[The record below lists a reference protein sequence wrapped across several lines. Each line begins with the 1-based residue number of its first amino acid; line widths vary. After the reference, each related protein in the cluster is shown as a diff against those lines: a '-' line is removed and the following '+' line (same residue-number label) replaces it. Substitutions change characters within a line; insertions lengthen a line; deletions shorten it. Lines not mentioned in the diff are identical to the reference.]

1 MKRRALSVVAA
12 VAGTGLCLWLAL
24 RKVELAKLAAALA
37 DAHWFWLAPM
47 AGIVLIDLVV
57 RGARWR
63 VLLSRARPGAAVSDL
78 TRLEAIGIAVNNVLF
93 ARLGEFARAVLAG
106 RRLSI
111 PTVAA
116 LASVAVERAFDV
128 AALLTIFLIATTF
141 APGFAP
147 DAVRAG
153 AAAVLAAAVG
163 ALVVLAAAEAWVA
176 EGGWIDRL
184 LRPWPKLRELVSQL
198 VLGAAVLRSPVAA
211 AEVAAWSLLLWTVDA
226 GVYWAGARALSF
238 GEKMSYARA
247 VLTLSWAGASS
258 ALPAAP
264 GAIGT
269 FEAVVANIVGKFGAS
284 AEQAFAYAL
293 VCHMTMFLIVTI
305 LGLVLLS
312 RLGMSL
318 AELRG
323 EVAKP

>member
-1 MKRRALSVVAA
+1 VKRRVLSVVVA
-12 VAGTGLCLWLAL
+12 VAGTGFCLWLAL
-24 RKVELAKLAAALA
+24 RKVELARLAAALGG
-37 DAHWFWLAPM
+37 AHWLWLIPM
-47 AGIVLIDLVV
+47 AAIVVLDLFV

-63 VLLSRARPGAAVSDL
+63 VLLSRARPGAAVAEL

-128 AALLTIFLIATTF
+128 AALLTIFLIATTV
-141 APGFAP
+141 APGFAR
-147 DAVRAG
+147 DDVRLA
-153 AAAVLAAAVG
+153 AAAVLTAAVG
-163 ALVVLAAAEAWVA
+163 ALIVLSIAETWVA
-176 EGGWIDRL
+176 EGGWIERL
-184 LRPWPKLRELVSQL
+184 LRPWPKLHALVSQL
-198 VLGAAVLRSPVAA
+198 VLGAAVLRSPAAA
-211 AEVAAWSLLLWTVDA
+211 AEVAAWSLFLWTVDA
-226 GVYWAGARALSF
+226 GVYWAGARAIGF
-238 GEKMSYARA
+238 GEQMSYARA

-269 FEAVVANIVGKFGAS
+269 FEAVVQNIVVRFGVGAS
-284 AEQAFAYAL
+284 EAFAYAL

-305 LGLVLLS
+305 LGLGLLS
-312 RLGMSL
+312 RLGLSV

-323 EVAKP
+323 EMGK